1 MTTSTPGDRED
12 RTRTVPPGGGAPART
27 DGGPE
32 HPTPGS
38 VARVEATFVGGPTLL
53 LRYAGLTFLTDPTF
67 DAAPAEYPGAVTLH
81 KLVGP
86 AVAAGDLG
94 PVDVVLLSHDQ
105 HADNLDVSGRALLA
119 DVPLVLSTPDAAGRV
134 PGVRGLAPWEEMRV
148 GDRVRVTAVP
158 AVHGPPGAE
167 ALSGQVTGFV
177 LRAAEEP
184 TVYVS
189 GDNAQVDV
197 VAQVA
202 ERFPDVAVAVLFVG
216 GANVG
221 RFGAEPLTL
230 DAGRAVAATA
240 LLRGARVVPV
250 HHTDWAH
257 FVDPLDAFVDAAR
270 AAGQSGRLVVLERG
284 VPTTV

>member
-1 MTTSTPGDRED
+1 MTTTPDDARPST
-12 RTRTVPPGGGAPART
+12 APAT
-27 DGGPE
+27 TG
-32 HPTPGS
+32 
-38 VARVEATFVGGPTLL
+38 RVEATFVGGPTLL

-67 DAAPAEYPGAVTLH
+67 DDAPAEYPGAVTLR

-86 AVAAGDLG
+86 AVPRAAIGT
-94 PVDVVLLSHDQ
+94 VDAVLLSHDQ

-119 DVPLVLSTPDAAGRV
+119 DVPLVLSTPDAAARV
-134 PGVRGLAPWEEMRV
+134 PGVHGLEPWEETTV
-148 GDRVRVTAVP
+148 GVVRVSAVP

-177 LRAAEEP
+177 LRAAGEP

-230 DAGRAVAATA
+230 DAARAVAATR
-240 LLRGARVVPV
+240 LLAAARVVPV

-257 FVDPLDAFVDAAR
+257 FVDPLEAFVDGAA
-270 AAGQSGRLVVLERG
+270 AAGLADRLVVLERG
-284 VPTTV
+284 VPTVL